1 MPPKSWLDDL
11 IYQHSEFESPL
22 NFWRWAGL
30 ASIAAVLKDNVYLRQ
45 RMFNLYPNIYVMFHA
60 DSGLKKGPPVNV
72 AKKLVKEVGNTK
84 IISGRSSI
92 QGILRKLGE
101 SVSQPG
107 GKIKGGA
114 CGFICS
120 SELSSSLV
128 DDPAATDIL
137 TDLYDRSYNDGDW
150 NSLLK
155 SEEFTLKDATVSML
169 TATNEAHS
177 TNFLER
183 KDVSG
188 GFLAR
193 TFIIYEN
200 EENRPNSLIV
210 TYEKAEDQI
219 DYKKMAEYLRV
230 LSTLRGPFTPLGSPI
245 ETELHKKSKI
255 NPYTKYEEFFTP
267 AGLLYEEWYETFKK
281 EVKGVK
287 DPTGTLNRFGTSV
300 LKVAMLLSLSMEPKL
315 EINEDAMA
323 EAIQIC
329 EKLVGNAR
337 KVTFGRPDG
346 DVTDG
351 NRKKLLLLELM
362 QRETHTISH
371 AQLNKKYWM
380 QGTTKEWEETAIS
393 LAHAEIIVI
402 EPVGSQVVYR
412 MTETAYMELKHR
424 MEGKKLGTT

>member
-1 MPPKSWLDDL
+1 MPPTKTWLNEL
-11 IYQHSEFESPL
+11 IELHSEFESPL

-30 ASIAAVLKDNVYLRQ
+30 AAISAVLKDNVYIKQ

-60 DSGLKKGPPVNV
+60 DSGLKKGPPVNL

-101 SVSQPG
+101 NVSQPG
-107 GKIKGGA
+107 GKVQKGA
-114 CGFICS
+114 SGFICS

-137 TDLYDRSYNDGDW
+137 TDLYDRSYNEGDW

-155 SEEFTLKDATVSML
+155 AEEFSLKDATVSML

-177 TNFLER
+177 IGFLEK
-183 KDVSG
+183 KDIGG

-210 TYEKAEDQI
+210 PSEKQI
-219 DYKKMAEYLRV
+219 DYKQLAAYLKE
-230 LSTLRGPFTPLGSPI
+230 LAALKGPFVPLGSLT
-245 ETELHKKSKI
+245 ETEQHIASRI
-255 NPYTKYEEFFTP
+255 NPYTEQTEYFTP
-267 AGLLYEEWYETFKK
+267 AGKVYEDWYENFKK

-287 DPTGTLNRFGTSV
+287 DHTGTLNRFGTSV
-300 LKVAMLLSLSMEPKL
+300 LKVAMLLSLSERPTL
-315 EINEDAMA
+315 EISEDAML
-323 EAIQIC
+323 ESIKVC

-346 DVTDG
+346 DITDG

-362 QRETHTISH
+362 QREGHSISH

-393 LAHAEIIVI
+393 LAHAEIITI
-402 EPVGSQVVYR
+402 EPMGAQVLYR
-412 MTETAYMELKHR
+412 MTETAFKELKAR
-424 MEGKKLGTT
+424 MEGKKLNE

>member
-1 MPPKSWLDDL
+1 MPPNQSWLNDL
-11 IYQHSEFESPL
+11 IALHSKFESPL

-30 ASIAAVLKDNVYLRQ
+30 AAISAVLKDNVYIKQ
-45 RMFNLYPNIYVMFHA
+45 HMFNLYPNIYVMFHA
-60 DSGLKKGPPVNV
+60 DSGLKKGPPVNL

-101 SVSQPG
+101 NVSAPG
-107 GKIKGGA
+107 GKIRGGA
-114 CGFICS
+114 AGFICS

-155 SEEFTLKDATVSML
+155 AEEFSLKNATVSML

-177 TNFLER
+177 LSFLEK
-183 KDVSG
+183 KDIGG

-210 TYEKAEDQI
+210 PSDTEI
-219 DYKKMAEYLRV
+219 DYKQLATYLHQ
-230 LSTLRGPFTPLGSPI
+230 LATLRGPFISLGSLV
-245 ETELHKKSKI
+245 ETDKHTHTKI
-255 NPYTKYEEFFTP
+255 NPYTEQTEYFTP
-267 AGLLYEEWYETFKK
+267 AGKVYEDWYENFKK

-287 DPTGTLNRFGTSV
+287 DPTGTLNRFGSSV
-300 LKVAMLLSLSMEPKL
+300 LKVAMLVSLSEEPVL
-315 EINEDAMA
+315 EISEDSMY
-323 EAIQIC
+323 EAIKIC
-329 EKLVGNAR
+329 ERLVGNAR

-362 QRETHTISH
+362 QREGHTISH

-393 LAHAEIIVI
+393 LAHAEIIKI
-402 EPVGSQVVYR
+402 EPMGAQVLYR
-412 MTETAYMELKHR
+412 MTETAYQELKAR
-424 MEGKKLGTT
+424 MEGRSNKDG